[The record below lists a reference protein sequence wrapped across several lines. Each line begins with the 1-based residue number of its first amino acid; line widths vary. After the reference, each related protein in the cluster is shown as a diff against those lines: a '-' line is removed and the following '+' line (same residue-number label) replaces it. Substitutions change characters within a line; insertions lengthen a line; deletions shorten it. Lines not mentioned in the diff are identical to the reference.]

1 MEINTTMEEKKM
13 NIVTAKESIK
23 SFLEEHIGSS
33 AQVLK
38 VAKTDDGW
46 AGEAEIYEDSSFI
59 KSLGLKTNVRDR
71 NIYVVE
77 LTDDMEIISYGRK
90 EENEEE

>member
-1 MEINTTMEEKKM
+1 MEEKKII
-13 NIVTAKESIK
+13 IVVAKNTIK

-38 VAKTDDGW
+38 VAKTDEGW
-46 AGEAEIYEDSSFI
+46 MGEAEIFEDSSFI
-59 KSLGLKTNVRDR
+59 KSLGLKTNVQDR

-77 LTDDMEIISYGRK
+77 LADNMEVMSYGRK
-90 EENEEE
+90 EENDEE